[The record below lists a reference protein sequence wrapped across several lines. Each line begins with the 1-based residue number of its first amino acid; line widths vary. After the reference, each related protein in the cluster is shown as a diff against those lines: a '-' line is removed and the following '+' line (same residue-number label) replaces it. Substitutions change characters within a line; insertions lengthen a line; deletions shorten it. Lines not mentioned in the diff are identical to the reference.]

1 METLQISR
9 AKRSLEEGE
18 DEDTWH
24 EPSDGVKFSWALE
37 SLFAQVATYRNREMI
52 YKLTGQVSRLARATK
67 EGFRDLN
74 IQLQSTTKMVLQ
86 NRLALDTLLLK
97 EHGVCGFLKDRID
110 HCCIHIPNVTIDV
123 EHDIEQLARVE
134 QDAEQE
140 EKDMTT
146 SWLDKIFSGWNIS
159 NWVKSLLETIIILV
173 IVGVLIWLTF
183 IMLKSLILRKT
194 TWNRTVMQTIA
205 RQMEPHPQYPPPA
218 SNNFGFQRKNL
229 RNPGGEME

>member
-1 METLQISR
+1 MRKPQKKALETLIS
-9 AKRSLEEGE
+9 
-18 DEDTWH
+18 
-24 EPSDGVKFSWALE
+24 
-37 SLFAQVATYRNREMI
+37 N
-52 YKLTGQVSRLARATK
+52 YKL
-67 EGFRDLN
+67 
-74 IQLQSTTKMVLQ
+74 QLKWLQ
-86 NRLALDTLLLK
+86 NQLALDTLLLK
-97 EHGVCGFLKDRID
+97 EHGVCGFLKDHID

-205 RQMEPHPQYPPPA
+205 R
-218 SNNFGFQRKNL
+218 
-229 RNPGGEME
+229 